1 MRTRARTHS
10 TAQEETGEEGTQ
22 EEMISYL
29 VRIFCS
35 GFLGPST
42 SSGLCA
48 WVTQLSGHSQ
58 LLLLSC
64 NDTWQHLDIL
74 LLIAIRAGVGMGAP
88 GMWWAEVRTAL
99 TETYPL

>member
-1 MRTRARTHS
+1 MHAHTHN
-10 TAQEETGEEGTQ
+10 TALEETGEEGTQ
-22 EEMISYL
+22 EETVSYL

-48 WVTQLSGHSQ
+48 WITQLSGHSQ
-58 LLLLSC
+58 LPFLSC
-64 NDTWQHLDIL
+64 NDTWRHLDTL

-88 GMWWAEVRTAL
+88 GMRWTEVRTAL
-99 TETYPL
+99 IETYPL